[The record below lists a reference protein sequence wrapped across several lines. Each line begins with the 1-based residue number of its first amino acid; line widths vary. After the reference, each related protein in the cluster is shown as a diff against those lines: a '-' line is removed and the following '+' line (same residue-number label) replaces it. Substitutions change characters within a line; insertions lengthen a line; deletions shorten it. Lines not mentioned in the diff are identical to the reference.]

1 MSPPRFADCRRDANF
16 EDGMPHQCRCSYD
29 EHDGLIAFFLRD
41 DQDDD
46 ANAHEDSKCGL
57 PPIPPLRLPHGE
69 PLGTDD
75 QESDK
80 VQGQRDAK
88 PPQGNVFAFIK
99 NVGARVPSHEHFV
112 NPR

>member
-1 MSPPRFADCRRDANF
+1 
-16 EDGMPHQCRCSYD
+16 MPHQCRCSYD
-29 EHDGLIAFFLRD
+29 EHDGLIALGKALLIFLQD

-69 PLGTDD
+69 PLRADD
-75 QESDK
+75 HESDK

-88 PPQGNVFAFIK
+88 PPQGNVFAFIE
-99 NVGARVPSHEHFV
+99 NVSASVSSHEHFV
-112 NPR
+112 SPH

>member
-1 MSPPRFADCRRDANF
+1 
-16 EDGMPHQCRCSYD
+16 MPHQWRCSYD
-29 EHDGLIAFFLRD
+29 EDDGLIALGKALLIFLQD

-88 PPQGNVFAFIK
+88 PPQGNVFLLSLKTSAPAFRATSIL
-99 NVGARVPSHEHFV
+99 
-112 NPR
+112 